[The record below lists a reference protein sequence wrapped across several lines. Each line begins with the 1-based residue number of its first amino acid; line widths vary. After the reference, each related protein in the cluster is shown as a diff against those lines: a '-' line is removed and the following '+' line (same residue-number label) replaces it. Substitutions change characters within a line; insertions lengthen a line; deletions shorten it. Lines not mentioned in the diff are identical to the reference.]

1 MKINFTVKLTA
12 MTGGIRFVFEIANRL
27 VERGHDVTITALG
40 GDHRWFPLK
49 AEVNYV
55 PLPKFFKFFDYV
67 KRLIFRRKLYYYEL
81 NTLARKI
88 GLNIDMIKVLA
99 KYTPDCDVNIA
110 TRFLTA
116 FAVYRSNKGIPVYL
130 CQDFE
135 ESVAEKGDYYLK
147 MFYESLN
154 LPMHFITIS
163 EWMKEW
169 LSEYSNNVFLVRNGI
184 NHDIFYPRNV
194 EKDGKYVMGIYRD
207 LEYKGGK
214 ELIEALKII
223 KRNKNDVKTI
233 VLGKDFGDISY
244 NRVSDKKLSELYNL
258 ADVFI
263 YTSKV
268 EGFGLPPLEAMACG
282 TAVVTTDCKGVR
294 EYMEDGK
301 NGFIVPRNPKKIA
314 EKSIELLEDEKL
326 RRKIARMGIKTAK
339 KYNWDRSA
347 DEFEKIL
354 YKIV

>member
-1 MKINFTVKLTA
+1 
-12 MTGGIRFVFEIANRL
+12 
-27 VERGHDVTITALG
+27 
-40 GDHRWFPLK
+40 
-49 AEVNYV
+49 
-55 PLPKFFKFFDYV
+55 
-67 KRLIFRRKLYYYEL
+67 
-81 NTLARKI
+81 
-88 GLNIDMIKVLA
+88 
-99 KYTPDCDVNIA
+99 
-110 TRFLTA
+110 
-116 FAVYRSNKGIPVYL
+116 
-130 CQDFE
+130 
-135 ESVAEKGDYYLK
+135 
-147 MFYESLN
+147 
-154 LPMHFITIS
+154 
-163 EWMKEW
+163 
-169 LSEYSNNVFLVRNGI
+169 
-184 NHDIFYPRNV
+184 
-194 EKDGKYVMGIYRD
+194 MGIYRD

-294 EYMEDGK
+294 EYIEDGK